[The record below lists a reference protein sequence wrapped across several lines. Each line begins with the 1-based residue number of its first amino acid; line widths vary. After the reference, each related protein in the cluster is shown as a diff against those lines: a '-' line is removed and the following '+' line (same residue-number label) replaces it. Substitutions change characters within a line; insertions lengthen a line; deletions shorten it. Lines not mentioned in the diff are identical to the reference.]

1 MKRSLGCCVILT
13 ALGCGGERALAGGA
27 DRDEG
32 TGGTISDVPT
42 EDDVGWA
49 IGWWRD
55 PTETTTTEDGL
66 ILFQVE
72 LREDGTATQQLS
84 SCKTPDESYEGRWEP
99 VSTDRVALLPAD
111 GDTAMPW
118 IASGSLE
125 RVELT
130 LSEDAST
137 VEVAR
142 ISGDE
147 GDPPSPAPALR
158 SGRKCM
164 TDIVV
169 ADCTLRDCDPG
180 E

>member
-1 MKRSLGCCVILT
+1 MKRFLCLCLVV
-13 ALGCGGERALAGGA
+13 AAACGENQASQMGDGQEGHAGEVV
-27 DRDEG
+27 
-32 TGGTISDVPT
+32 DVPAA
-42 EDDVGWA
+42 DVGWA
-49 IGWWRD
+49 VGWWRD
-55 PTETTTTEDGL
+55 PTENTTTEDGL
-66 ILFQVE
+66 FLFQVE

-84 SCKTPDESYEGRWEP
+84 FCKTPDDSYEGRWEP
-99 VSTDRVALLPAD
+99 VSANRVALFPAD
-111 GDTAMPW
+111 GDTSMPW
-118 IASGSLE
+118 IDAGSLE

-130 LSEDAST
+130 VSEDAST

-169 ADCTLRDCDPG
+169 ADCTLRDCESG